1 MICYRPTE
9 GDVSSLPIT
18 YKPRTCF
25 LMTQLGKPVPPI
37 VKKIRSSIKSNLSSA
52 GYGMI
57 DSNSQI
63 TGRDFLI
70 KIWNLI
76 LSVPLGIAIIH
87 EDIGLKTYANIF
99 YELGVM
105 QAYGKETLVVK
116 TVDAKVPSD
125 FLRTEYVNYDE
136 DFDNK
141 FNKFIEGLNNQ
152 ADYYVKISD
161 QLEKDPLLAIDY
173 LRRAYL
179 ITKDKSYQKQAEV
192 HFDSAEIGNRAKSS
206 VELLLMSFTKKNAR

>member
-9 GDVSSLPIT
+9 GDVSSVPIS
-18 YKPRTCF
+18 YRPRTCF
-25 LMTQLGKPVPPI
+25 LMTQIGKPVPTI
-37 VKKIRSSIKSNLSSA
+37 AQEIRRRIKSNLSSA
-52 GYGMI
+52 GFGLI
-57 DSNSQI
+57 DSGSQV
-63 TGRDFLI
+63 TGRDFLM
-70 KIWNLI
+70 KIWNLM

-87 EDIGLKTYANIF
+87 EDISMKTYANIF

-116 TVDAKVPSD
+116 TTAANVPSD
-125 FLRTEYVNYDE
+125 FVRTEYVNYDE
-136 DFDNK
+136 DFDKN
-141 FNKFIEGLNNQ
+141 FNKFIEGLSSQ

-179 ITKDKSYQKQAEV
+179 ITNERSHQIHAEG
-192 HFDSAEIGNRAKSS
+192 HFESASIQDRAKSS
-206 VELLLMSFTKKNAR
+206 VELLLISFTNINAR